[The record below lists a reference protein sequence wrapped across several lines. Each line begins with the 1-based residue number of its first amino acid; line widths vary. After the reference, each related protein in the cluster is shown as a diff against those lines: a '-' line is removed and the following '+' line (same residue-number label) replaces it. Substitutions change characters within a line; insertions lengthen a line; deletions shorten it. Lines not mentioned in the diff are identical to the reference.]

1 MVSRFDLIETFTD
14 TRKKIKENS
23 RLSELT
29 LQMQAGTML
38 YLRGYKAINPSVKS
52 TILDVTVL
60 EDTTF
65 HASSLYAGNADKV
78 AVLNFANAYTP
89 GGSVSEGV
97 MAQEEC
103 LCRSSNLYAA
113 LTVRKIPLTQKLFC
127 EMLLIFPLQAV
138 IMEWG

>member
-1 MVSRFDLIETFTD
+1 MVL
-14 TRKKIKENS
+14 
-23 RLSELT
+23 
-29 LQMQAGTML
+29 A
-38 YLRGYKAINPSVKS
+38 
-52 TILDVTVL
+52 
-60 EDTTF
+60 
-65 HASSLYAGNADKV
+65 
-78 AVLNFANAYTP
+78 LNFANAYTP